1 MRATPIAVPT
11 LTAVLLLLTA
21 CGTTGGDRD
30 GVQGGVTDG
39 DGKQE
44 STACSIEAVSMEVGP
59 ASVAPAAGD
68 TGEVPVGL
76 TNQNA
81 ACTLDGF
88 PEVRLA
94 GVGDAAAVE
103 VPPTEGARDQ
113 KLTLAKGDSATFTLT
128 YERGTRGDGAF
139 DAENLHVAL
148 PGSGSGS
155 GSKSFRW
162 SYGPVA
168 ADGQGGHMVSVSAYQ
183 QAGD

>member
-1 MRATPIAVPT
+1 MRATPIAVPA
-11 LTAVLLLLTA
+11 LASALLLLTA
-21 CGTTGGDRD
+21 CGTTGGD
-30 GVQGGVTDG
+30 GQGGAEDG
-39 DGKQE
+39 AGKQE
-44 STACSIEAVSMEVGP
+44 STACSVDTVSVEVGA

-76 TNQNA
+76 TNQGA

-94 GVGDAAAVE
+94 GAGDAATVE
-103 VPPTEGARDQ
+103 VPPAEGARAQ
-113 KLTLAKGDSATFTLT
+113 KLTLAQGGSASFTLT

-139 DAENLHVAL
+139 DAGKLHVGL

-155 GSKSFRW
+155 GSKGFRW

-168 ADGQGGHMVSVSAYQ
+168 ADGQGGHLVSVSAYQ
-183 QAGD
+183 QTGD